1 MSTRPLPMINVQP
14 DELRIVPELSLRED
28 LSLVRDVTV
37 VQEITIVPSIPA
49 QSTAASRQVMALL
62 ADRVPLSL
70 LCDLAD
76 PSGPPSYDIASSELS
91 ETHRSV
97 LGDLLTFRAAAAE
110 GAGPGATARRALRSM
125 ASAATR
131 RLG

>member
-1 MSTRPLPMINVQP
+1 MTDLRRLPMINAPSDDLTV
-14 DELRIVPELSLRED
+14 VPELS
-28 LSLVRDVTV
+28 VRDEIRLPDITV
-37 VQEITIVPSIPA
+37 VQEITIVASPSARP
-49 QSTAASRQVMALL
+49 TAASRHVMALL

-76 PSGPPSYDIASSELS
+76 PSGPPSPDIASSELPS
-91 ETHRSV
+91 SAGNGRSV

-110 GAGPGATARRALRSM
+110 GAGRGANARRALRSL
-125 ASAATR
+125 